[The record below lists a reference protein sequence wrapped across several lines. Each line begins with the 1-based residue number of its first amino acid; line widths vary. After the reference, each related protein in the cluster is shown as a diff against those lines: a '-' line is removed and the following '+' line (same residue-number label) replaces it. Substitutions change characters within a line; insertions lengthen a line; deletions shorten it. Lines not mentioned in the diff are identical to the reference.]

1 MIRDSKLIDKLIAD
15 LHFHNYLFVVEGDN
29 IFTDKDEN
37 IETMQA
43 IIKSL
48 GLDCKLNAHTDFYH
62 GGNVLTKEKTDYLNS
77 FIDDVFIDFFFRT
90 YDFKEI
96 VFPKGL
102 CYEQITC
109 KGVKHP
115 QEDIS
120 LNLNNP
126 YDRSTFANNIFRLFG
141 VDEDLSKLFPENK
154 YFNSFFLDKKVFGL
168 HSWCGVLI
176 NDKPIYGVPLDNFL
190 SRYYPGYSLQRSPLR
205 GKTIKEFVNFLYT
218 DNNYEYY
225 NSVSDSYLFS
235 LHKFEDRFRKIKD
248 SNIFGEYKLKDLL
261 LIYSLLT
268 NKFHLDEDS
277 FLLTLCHCY
286 KTELLDNEFLNDF
299 IHFEE
304 THLSSKSIEPFI
316 KSKDMY
322 LRFASHTKSKAFSFE
337 PINDVLASVMMF
349 GKRSTDL
356 IIHSNTMPLP
366 YLYST
371 ITKSQ

>member
-29 IFTDKDEN
+29 IFIDRDEH
-37 IETMQA
+37 IETVQS
-43 IIKSL
+43 IIQSL
-48 GLDCKLNAHTDFYH
+48 GLDDRLNAHIDFYH
-62 GGNVLTKEKTDYLNS
+62 GGKVLTKEKTDYLNS

-90 YDFKEI
+90 YEFKEI
-96 VFPKGL
+96 IFPKGL
-102 CYEQITC
+102 CYEQITSE
-109 KGVKHP
+109 GVNHP

-120 LNLNNP
+120 LNLKNP
-126 YDRSTFANNIFRLFG
+126 YDRCTFANNIFRLFG
-141 VDEDLSKLFPENK
+141 IDKDLSRIFHDNR
-154 YFNSFFLDKKVFGL
+154 YFHSFYINRKTFGL

-176 NDKPIYGVPLDNFL
+176 NDKPIYGVPLSSFL
-190 SRYYPGYSLQRSPLR
+190 SKYYPRLSLQRSSYR
-205 GKTIKEFVNFLYT
+205 GKTIKEFVKYLYT
-218 DNNYEYY
+218 DNNYRYY
-225 NSVSDSYLFS
+225 NSVSDSYLCS
-235 LHKFEDRFRKIKD
+235 LNKFEDGFRKIKD

-261 LIYSLLT
+261 LIYSLLI
-268 NKFHLDEDS
+268 NKFLLDEDS

-286 KTELLDNEFLNDF
+286 KTDLLDNKILNDF

-322 LRFASHTKSKAFSFE
+322 LRFASHTKSKAFYFE

-349 GKRSTDL
+349 GSYSTDL
-356 IIHSNTMPLP
+356 IRHSNTMPLP

-371 ITKSQ
+371 ITKS